1 MNNDNTTPTPADS
14 EQPSPKGLGVAT
26 CSRSSDDLMESLD
39 AWIEDAL
46 KGSKPIGL
54 TLSRARV
61 AITDGRDRITEI
73 FDALEYQNKEVE
85 KLRAA
90 IRNLRDVSGR
100 HHSQIACERLFALLP
115 ENATAQT
122 RPDPGTKNH
131 E

>member
-1 MNNDNTTPTPADS
+1 MDNQMYEDLNERLKASHPLDA
-14 EQPSPKGLGVAT
+14 AA
-26 CSRSSDDLMESLD
+26 CSRSFDDLMDSLD

-61 AITDGRDRITEI
+61 TITDQRDRIGEI
-73 FDALEYQNKEVE
+73 YDALECQNNEVE
-85 KLRAA
+85 RLRAA

-100 HHSQIACERLFALLP
+100 HHTQIACERLFALLP
-115 ENATAQT
+115 ENVRGHA
-122 RPDPGTKNH
+122 RGD

>member
-1 MNNDNTTPTPADS
+1 MKTNTNTLEAKQPASAGCHPT
-14 EQPSPKGLGVAT
+14 T
-26 CSRSSDDLMESLD
+26 CSRSFDGLLDSLD

-61 AITDGRDRITEI
+61 TITDQRDRIGEI
-73 FDALEYQNKEVE
+73 FDALECQNKEVE

-115 ENATAQT
+115 ENAKPIHGEKDA
-122 RPDPGTKNH
+122 
-131 E
+131 

>member
-1 MNNDNTTPTPADS
+1 MD
-14 EQPSPKGLGVAT
+14 
-26 CSRSSDDLMESLD
+26 SLD
-39 AWIEDAL
+39 AWIDDAL

-61 AITDGRDRITEI
+61 TITDQRDRIGEI
-73 FDALEYQNKEVE
+73 FDALECQNKEVE

-115 ENATAQT
+115 ENAPAMPTASDG
-122 RPDPGTKNH
+122 RPQA
-131 E
+131 

>member
-1 MNNDNTTPTPADS
+1 MD
-14 EQPSPKGLGVAT
+14 
-26 CSRSSDDLMESLD
+26 SLD
-39 AWIEDAL
+39 AWIDDAL

-61 AITDGRDRITEI
+61 TITDQRDRIGEI
-73 FDALEYQNKEVE
+73 FDALECQNKEVE

-115 ENATAQT
+115 ENETALAQ
-122 RPDPGTKNH
+122 PDNRNKPSNT
-131 E
+131 